1 MLDIVSSSLSQ
12 GLLWSIMAIG
22 VYVTFRLLHIAD
34 LSAEG
39 TFPLGGAV
47 AASLLSAGWPA
58 LAATLIA
65 WIAGMLGGLVGGF
78 LHTKMKIPGL
88 FTGILVLTGLYS
100 VNLHILGRPNVTLID
115 IDTVMRSVGRLVGGR
130 LIASMVVGQYYMSQ
144 IYDKL
149 GDITDDFAKI
159 ADFQNIEYKGKVYAL
174 IAEVQKASTFQLE
187 TMENNELR
195 NRELLHLKNL
205 EHECAELLGQA
216 NLTIQRYAEKKVLDY
231 DKYEKL
237 VGEAQLWLQYQQTLL
252 GVMRQIADLSYA
264 LNLGAISREN
274 SFALLAPYA
283 KQATAAQG
291 NLIAWHEENQCP
303 AYAHS
308 CNMIG
313 NNTSS

>member
-100 VNLHILGRPNVTLID
+100 VNLQILGRPNVTLID

-130 LIASMVVGQYYMSQ
+130 LIASMVVGGVAVVIVTALFVWFFQTEVGLALRATGNNETMAEANAIPVDRMKMLGYM
-144 IYDKL
+144 I
-149 GDITDDFAKI
+149 GNGFI
-159 ADFQNIEYKGKVYAL
+159 ALSGAL
-174 IAEVQKASTFQLE
+174 IAQNNGYADIGMGIGTIVIGLAS
-187 TMENNELR
+187 
-195 NRELLHLKNL
+195 
-205 EHECAELLGQA
+205 
-216 NLTIQRYAEKKVLDY
+216 II
-231 DKYEKL
+231 
-237 VGEAQLWLQYQQTLL
+237 VGEVLFGQRGFVISLLSIVVGSIVYRLVIDLVLLL
-252 GVMRQIADLSYA
+252 GVDPQDIKLFS
-264 LNLGAISREN
+264 AIV
-274 SFALLAPYA
+274 LAIILWLPHRFGSL
-283 KQATAAQG
+283 KGRIRT
-291 NLIAWHEENQCP
+291 
-303 AYAHS
+303 
-308 CNMIG
+308 
-313 NNTSS
+313 